1 MNILIVLGHP
11 DTGSFDAALA
21 HAYAKGAKDAGA
33 AVEILE
39 LGKLQFDPILHRGYH
54 EIQSLEP
61 DLVRAQELIRWANHL
76 VFIYPSWWGNM
87 PALLK
92 GFIDRV
98 FLPGF
103 AFKYRENSPFWDKF
117 LGGRSARI
125 ILTMDSPGLWNR
137 LVYHRANIYAMKAAT
152 LEFCGIK
159 PVKVSVFD
167 RIRFSTEQKRN
178 EWINK
183 AYELGSSLL

>member
-11 DTGSFDAALA
+11 DLGSFDVALA
-21 HAYAKGAKDAGA
+21 YAYAEGARDAGA
-33 AVEILE
+33 AVEVLE
-39 LGKLQFDPILHRGYH
+39 LGKLQFDPILHKGYH
-54 EIQSLEP
+54 EIQQLEP
-61 DLVRAQELIRWANHL
+61 DLIKSQELIKWANHL
-76 VFIYPSWWGNM
+76 VFVYPSWWGNM

-167 RIRFSTEQKRN
+167 RIRFSSEQKRN
-178 EWINK
+178 AWINK

>member
-11 DTGSFDAALA
+11 DMGSFDAALA
-21 HAYAKGAKDAGA
+21 FAYAEGAKDAGA
-33 AVEILE
+33 AVEVLE
-39 LGKLQFDPILHRGYH
+39 LGKLQFDPILHKGYH
-54 EIQSLEP
+54 EIQQLEP
-61 DLVRAQELIRWANHL
+61 DLIKSQELIKWANHL
-76 VFIYPSWWGNM
+76 VFVYPSWWGNM